1 MSRSRPWSSANPDLR
16 RQTQV
21 AVPAIEPLEQEL
33 YNLLSPANFKPLRLE
48 GDKDNKKLRERILT
62 LPVMMAVV
70 LSLVYRQIAGLSEVV
85 RLLSEEGLLWV
96 EPLQVSKQALSKRL
110 MRLPASAFARVFEQ
124 VLERLRPRQTQLSL
138 PEGWRSLSENFQ
150 AVWIADGSTLEEL
163 RRKLKALRDKPDTVL
178 GGKMM
183 MVVEAFSHRPVAS
196 WYTDDSKANDKT
208 FADNLLECLPQQGLL
223 IFDLGFF
230 KFGWFDAFSN
240 AEKFFVTR
248 LREKTAYSVTRCLSQ
263 GLYFRDEIINLGQY
277 RSNPCQHPLRL
288 VSVLWGNTWYYYLT
302 NVLDSQQL
310 SAQQVCELYRC
321 RWRVEEAFLL
331 TKRLLGLA
339 YLWVGDTNGV
349 QIQIFASWIFYAVLN
364 DLCSQLAVA
373 LNQPLERISVE
384 MVFRG
389 LYHFAHAFLRGDA
402 TDVVVYLKTKAK
414 LLGVV
419 KARRK
424 RHRDLDAHTQLIWS
438 CPFLS

>member
-16 RQTQV
+16 RPTQV
-21 AVPAIEPLEQEL
+21 AAPAIEPLEQEL
-33 YNLLSPANFKPLRLE
+33 YNLLSPADFKPLRLE
-48 GDKDNKKLRERILT
+48 RGLDNKALRERILT
-62 LPVMMAVV
+62 LPVIMAVV

-85 RLLSEEGLLWV
+85 RVLREEGLLWV

-110 MRLPASAFARVFEQ
+110 MRIPASAFAVVFEQ
-124 VLERLRPRQTQLSL
+124 VLERLRSRTTELSL
-138 PEGWRSLSENFQ
+138 PTSFESLSENFQ

-163 RRKLKALRDKPDTVL
+163 RRKLKALRDKPETLL
-178 GGKMM
+178 GGKLM

-196 WYTDDSKANDKT
+196 WYTDSSKANDKT
-208 FADNLLECLPQQGLL
+208 FADNLLECLPPHGLL

-230 KFGWFDAFSN
+230 KFGWFDEFTN
-240 AEKFFVTR
+240 AKKFFVTR
-248 LREKTAYSVTRCLSQ
+248 LREKTAYNVTQCLSQ
-263 GLYFRDEIINLGQY
+263 GLYFRDEIIQLGQY

-288 VSVLWGNTWYYYLT
+288 VSVLWGDTWYYYLT
-302 NVLDSQQL
+302 NVLDPQQL
-310 SAQQVCELYRC
+310 SAKLVCELYRR

-331 TKRLLGLA
+331 TKRLLGLS

-349 QIQIFASWIFYAVLN
+349 QIQIFATWIFYAVLN
-364 DLCSQLAVA
+364 DLCSQVALA

-389 LYHFAHAFLRGDA
+389 LYHFARAFLRGDA
-402 TDVVVYLKTKAK
+402 TDVVAYFQTKAK
-414 LLGVV
+414 LLGLV

-424 RHRDLDAHTQLIWS
+424 RHRVQDVHTQLIWGS
-438 CPFLS
+438 ISLS

>member
-21 AVPAIEPLEQEL
+21 AAPAIEPLEQEL

-48 GDKDNKKLRERILT
+48 RDLDNKRLRERILT

-110 MRLPASAFARVFEQ
+110 MRLPASAFATVFEQ
-124 VLERLRPRQTQLSL
+124 VLERLRSRPSELSL
-138 PEGWRSLSENFQ
+138 PEGFQSLSENFQ

-163 RRKLKALRDKPDTVL
+163 RRKLKALRDKPDPVL
-178 GGKMM
+178 GGKLM

-196 WYTDDSKANDKT
+196 WYTDAPKANDKT
-208 FADNLLECLPQQGLL
+208 FAENLLECLPKQGLL

-230 KFGWFDAFSN
+230 KFGWFDAFTN

-288 VSVLWGNTWYYYLT
+288 VCVLWGDTWYYYLT
-302 NVLDSQQL
+302 NVLDPQQL

-349 QIQIFASWIFYAVLN
+349 QIQI
-364 DLCSQLAVA
+364 
-373 LNQPLERISVE
+373 
-384 MVFRG
+384 
-389 LYHFAHAFLRGDA
+389 
-402 TDVVVYLKTKAK
+402 
-414 LLGVV
+414 
-419 KARRK
+419 
-424 RHRDLDAHTQLIWS
+424 
-438 CPFLS
+438 

>member
-1 MSRSRPWSSANPDLR
+1 M
-16 RQTQV
+16 
-21 AVPAIEPLEQEL
+21 
-33 YNLLSPANFKPLRLE
+33 
-48 GDKDNKKLRERILT
+48 
-62 LPVMMAVV
+62 
-70 LSLVYRQIAGLSEVV
+70 
-85 RLLSEEGLLWV
+85 
-96 EPLQVSKQALSKRL
+96 
-110 MRLPASAFARVFEQ
+110 FEQ

-230 KFGWFDAFSN
+230 KF
-240 AEKFFVTR
+240 
-248 LREKTAYSVTRCLSQ
+248 
-263 GLYFRDEIINLGQY
+263 
-277 RSNPCQHPLRL
+277 
-288 VSVLWGNTWYYYLT
+288 
-302 NVLDSQQL
+302 
-310 SAQQVCELYRC
+310 
-321 RWRVEEAFLL
+321 
-331 TKRLLGLA
+331 
-339 YLWVGDTNGV
+339 
-349 QIQIFASWIFYAVLN
+349 
-364 DLCSQLAVA
+364 
-373 LNQPLERISVE
+373 
-384 MVFRG
+384 
-389 LYHFAHAFLRGDA
+389 
-402 TDVVVYLKTKAK
+402 LKTKAK